1 MKTTKQNKKGINI
14 ERATARVYPYWG
26 GCAAAVWLFGYGCFG
41 FAWRG
46 LGTLSLNGSLER
58 FKNKVLWPESR
69 WQRHGTRK
77 AVAGEA
83 FACDAIFSFACD
95 AIFLFARD
103 AVYLDVHFA
112 CAGSCKVH
120 VSVHGVFWGRAPCM
134 HIAVK
139 SGSLT
144 V

>member
-1 MKTTKQNKKGINI
+1 MDIWI
-14 ERATARVYPYWG
+14 HWG
-26 GCAAAVWLFGYGCFG
+26 FWIMDSGLRMVRRSLVTLFFC
-41 FAWRG
+41 
-46 LGTLSLNGSLER
+46 SLVML
-58 FKNKVLWPESR
+58 
-69 WQRHGTRK
+69 
-77 AVAGEA
+77 
-83 FACDAIFSFACD
+83 
-95 AIFLFARD
+95 IFLFACD

-112 CAGSCKVH
+112 CAGSCKVP